1 MNIRRKIKRQD
12 YERWPP
18 TAWNAYVHLLAFE
31 KLEDLTALQADAALM
46 FWYDSEVQNGG
57 HFQYFVNKGL
67 AIATEAVDAL
77 GRQGAIDQQRILAD
91 AIEAWNSRSR
101 QPIETVEEFCD
112 EALNAEFK
120 SFDRAYYACKP
131 TMEMLLKEV
140 LKNNFAEFIEIE

>member
-1 MNIRRKIKRQD
+1 MSIRRKIKRAD
-12 YERWPP
+12 YERWPL
-18 TAWNAYVHLLAFE
+18 TAWNAYVNLLAVE
-31 KLEDLTALQADAALM
+31 RLENLTPLQADAALM

-67 AIATEAVDAL
+67 AVAVKAVDAL
-77 GRQGAIDQQRILAD
+77 ARQNAANQQRILAG

-101 QPIETVEEFCD
+101 QSIETVVEFCD

-120 SFDRAYYACKP
+120 SFDCAYYACEP
-131 TMEMLLKEV
+131 TIKILLQEL